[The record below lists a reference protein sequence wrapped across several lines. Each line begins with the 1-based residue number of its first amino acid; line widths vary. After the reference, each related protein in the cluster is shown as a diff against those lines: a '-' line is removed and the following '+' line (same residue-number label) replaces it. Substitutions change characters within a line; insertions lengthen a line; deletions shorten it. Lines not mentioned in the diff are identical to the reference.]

1 MIALATLN
9 MNNTSQFSQA
19 TARPKLSKA
28 IGIKPKYQDRYHVS
42 TSPSSE
48 DGKSLTPHEM
58 KRRAQNRA
66 SQRAFRER
74 RRTQAETLQNQVNE
88 LQQRHEEI
96 LGLFHNKE
104 EEVSA
109 LYDKI
114 RGLQYKIQLLKAQ
127 GSSPQPLMSSTSF
140 QFDPVVLE
148 DTFDRWS
155 TAQFE
160 TPTEWGAQ
168 SQHTQQYFDEQPLM
182 SMEFDGSD
190 R

>member
-1 MIALATLN
+1 
-9 MNNTSQFSQA
+9 MNKTDQFSQT
-19 TARPKLSKA
+19 TARPKLGKA
-28 IGIKPKYQDRYHVS
+28 IDLKPKDQARYHVS
-42 TSPSSE
+42 PSISSE
-48 DGKSLTPHEM
+48 DGKTLTPHEM

-74 RRTQAETLQNQVNE
+74 RRTQAETLQSQVNE
-88 LQQRHEEI
+88 LQQQHEEI

-127 GSSPQPLMSSTSF
+127 GSSPPPLMSSTSF
-140 QFDPVVLE
+140 QFDPLVLE

-160 TPTEWGAQ
+160 TPAGWVVQ
-168 SQHTQQYFDEQPLM
+168 SQHAQQYFDEEPLM
-182 SMEFDGSD
+182 AMEFAGANI
-190 R
+190 